1 MLTGCSSSD
10 LCRLQCC
17 SGLGKQPAS
26 GHNHY
31 TQLCK
36 LRRLWPAVG
45 NCNVGHCT
53 RMLQNAPYGPPS
65 AEGGGAHTSSRLL
78 NTSGKRSVD
87 GARVRKIGWMGL
99 SFMGHY
105 PPSCM
110 ALVKLSETLKNLAWY
125 FVSTLYR
132 IGGVR
137 THARRGTEVLTWA
150 PIVYCSTDACQTPAR
165 S

>member
-1 MLTGCSSSD
+1 MLFRPWKTACIRAQLLHTVAQTEATVAGSGQ
-10 LCRLQCC
+10 LQ
-17 SGLGKQPAS
+17 
-26 GHNHY
+26 
-31 TQLCK
+31 
-36 LRRLWPAVG
+36 
-45 NCNVGHCT
+45 

-78 NTSGKRSVD
+78 NTSGKRSVE
-87 GARVRKIGWMGL
+87 GVRARKIGWMGL

-110 ALVKLSETLKNLAWY
+110 ALVKLGETLKNLAWY
-125 FVSTLYR
+125 FVSILYR

-137 THARRGTEVLTWA
+137 THARPGTEALTWV
-150 PIVYCSTDACQTPAR
+150 PIVYSSTDACQTPAR